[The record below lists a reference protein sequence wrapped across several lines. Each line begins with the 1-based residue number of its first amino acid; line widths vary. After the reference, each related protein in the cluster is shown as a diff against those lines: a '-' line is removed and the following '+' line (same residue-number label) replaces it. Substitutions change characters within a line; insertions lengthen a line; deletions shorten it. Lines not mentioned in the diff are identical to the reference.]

1 MELTSED
8 IEILVGT
15 ANALLRSPEVRRM
28 NGFLQHGRTSCLQHS
43 LAVAYVSLCLRR
55 LLHMRADRHSLVRGA
70 LLHDFFLYD
79 WHEKHA
85 GHNLHGWT
93 HPATALR
100 NARAA
105 FCAERGGAEHH
116 LQPYVALYPATASPQ
131 PGGDAGQSGGQNL
144 FRPRGL
150 PRLPLSLH
158 APAAANQPAGLDRI
172 LLSMTAAAPEI
183 VYPAP
188 SSVFSLPFLPSTP
201 GSGFARMAVRETSLP
216 QGFYICI

>member
-85 GHNLHGWT
+85 GRNLHGWT

-100 NARAA
+100 NARQRFALNA
-105 FCAERGGAEHH
+105 VEQNIISSHMWPFTLRRLPRSREAMLVNLADKICSAREVCRAYPYRSMLRL
-116 LQPYVALYPATASPQ
+116 LQTNRLAWTGFASP
-131 PGGDAGQSGGQNL
+131 
-144 FRPRGL
+144 
-150 PRLPLSLH
+150 
-158 APAAANQPAGLDRI
+158 
-172 LLSMTAAAPEI
+172 
-183 VYPAP
+183 
-188 SSVFSLPFLPSTP
+188 
-201 GSGFARMAVRETSLP
+201 
-216 QGFYICI
+216 